1 MFEKNRYSA
10 VSLNYFLFFAL
21 SGTFIP
27 FIFIYLQSEG
37 WSGVSI
43 GIYSAIGP
51 LVAFL
56 VQPIWGYIADRR
68 GRLPLMFAV
77 LILLSGAIISIYKNV
92 PVGPAFYVLAILLG
106 IFQNPLN
113 PMIDSMSIR
122 ALGEQKNSWGLTR
135 LWGSLGFAVSS
146 FIMGKVFTD
155 SPALI
160 FTSYGVGTIFVAL
173 AIFVMPFEEKKAKEE
188 PIHNQFAIKGIS
200 SVLTKQFFLFLAA
213 ISILQLGQ
221 SMPLNFLS
229 VVMTDRGASSALV
242 GLAWS
247 ITAIVELPVYFRS
260 EGFITRFS
268 PERVLIGIGL
278 FKAVRFAL
286 FAISYHPIAM
296 LIVHATVG
304 IGYAL
309 LTAALIIL
317 VDQIIPTEYHATG
330 FTLYVAFTTTL
341 PHLVGGLLGGKIY
354 DLWGGTA
361 LYFASALTTF
371 LGVFAFYSWYHSVR
385 KPKNAAV

>member
-173 AIFVMPFEEKKAKEE
+173 AIFVMPFEEKKRKKNPFTTNSPLKVLALFLQ
-188 PIHNQFAIKGIS
+188 NNS
-200 SVLTKQFFLFLAA
+200 SFFLRPYP
-213 ISILQLGQ
+213 SC
-221 SMPLNFLS
+221 NW
-229 VVMTDRGASSALV
+229 V
-242 GLAWS
+242 
-247 ITAIVELPVYFRS
+247 
-260 EGFITRFS
+260 
-268 PERVLIGIGL
+268 
-278 FKAVRFAL
+278 KACL
-286 FAISYHPIAM
+286 
-296 LIVHATVG
+296 
-304 IGYAL
+304 
-309 LTAALIIL
+309 
-317 VDQIIPTEYHATG
+317 
-330 FTLYVAFTTTL
+330 
-341 PHLVGGLLGGKIY
+341 
-354 DLWGGTA
+354 
-361 LYFASALTTF
+361 
-371 LGVFAFYSWYHSVR
+371 
-385 KPKNAAV
+385 

>member
-1 MFEKNRYSA
+1 
-10 VSLNYFLFFAL
+10 
-21 SGTFIP
+21 
-27 FIFIYLQSEG
+27 
-37 WSGVSI
+37 
-43 GIYSAIGP
+43 
-51 LVAFL
+51 
-56 VQPIWGYIADRR
+56 
-68 GRLPLMFAV
+68 
-77 LILLSGAIISIYKNV
+77 
-92 PVGPAFYVLAILLG
+92 
-106 IFQNPLN
+106 
-113 PMIDSMSIR
+113 
-122 ALGEQKNSWGLTR
+122 
-135 LWGSLGFAVSS
+135 
-146 FIMGKVFTD
+146 
-155 SPALI
+155 
-160 FTSYGVGTIFVAL
+160 
-173 AIFVMPFEEKKAKEE
+173 
-188 PIHNQFAIKGIS
+188 
-200 SVLTKQFFLFLAA
+200 
-213 ISILQLGQ
+213 
-221 SMPLNFLS
+221 MPLNFLS